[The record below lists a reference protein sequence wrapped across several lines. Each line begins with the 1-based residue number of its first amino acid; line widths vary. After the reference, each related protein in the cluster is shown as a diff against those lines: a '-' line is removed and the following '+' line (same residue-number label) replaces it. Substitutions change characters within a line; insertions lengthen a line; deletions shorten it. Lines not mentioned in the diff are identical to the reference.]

1 MSVWFVTGASRGFGA
16 EIVEKAL
23 AAGHSVVA
31 TARDPG
37 AITARFPDA
46 GDHLLPL
53 ALDVLDEALAAA
65 GVEAAVQRFGRIDV
79 VVNNAGRGLLS
90 AVEEASDAAARAV
103 FDTNVFGILN
113 VLRAVLPTLRA
124 QRSGRI
130 INLSSIG
137 GFTGSAGWGIY
148 CATKFAVEGFSEAL
162 AREVGPLGIDV
173 VVVEPGYFRTDFLDA
188 SSLSTEGTVIDDYA
202 ETAGTT
208 RQHATDVNHAQRPGE
223 GRRGDHRDRVDRA
236 AAVAHPARPRFVWRG
251 RRQAS
256 VRRGGAAGLARP
268 VGLNRSR
275 RRGGELVR
283 SPAERSLPLE
293 IPVNFRAVRNVR
305 PLRAVRPRR
314 VMLPWCGRR

>member
-1 MSVWFVTGASRGFGA
+1 MSVLFVTGASRGFGA

-31 TARDPG
+31 TARDPR
-37 AITARFPDA
+37 AIAARFPDA
-46 GDHLLPL
+46 GDHLLPV
-53 ALDVLDEALAAA
+53 ALDVLDEAQAAA
-65 GVEAAVQRFGRIDV
+65 AVEAAVQRFGRIDV

-137 GFTGSAGWGIY
+137 GFIGSAGWGIY

-173 VVVEPGYFRTDFLDA
+173 VIVEPGYFRTDFLDA
-188 SSLSTEGTVIDDYA
+188 SSLSTQGTVIDDYA
-202 ETAGTT
+202 ETAGAT
-208 RQHATDVNHAQRPGE
+208 RQHATDVNHAQPG
-223 GRRGDHRDRVDRA
+223 DPVKA
-236 AAVAHPARPRFVWRG
+236 AAAIPTGPRFLHRG
-251 RRQAS
+251 CPETS
-256 VRRGGAAGLARP
+256 VRRRGATGLARP
-268 VGLNRSR
+268 VGLNRPR
-275 RRGGELVR
+275 RRGGELEPR
-283 SPAERSLPLE
+283 RERSLPLE

-305 PLRAVRPRR
+305 RPRR
-314 VMLPWCGRR
+314 PW